1 MNQTASFG
9 GYKTAWQEAG
19 LGGPEMVLLHCSLA
33 HGGAWNGVIEQLSG
47 KFKMFAPD
55 LPGQGKSQDWNEDV
69 LFQDQGV
76 SSIVGLLTYWVSLS
90 FGGSFIWGNYCYAN
104 CI

>member
-33 HGGAWNGVIEQLSG
+33 HGGALNGVIEQLLG
-47 KFKMFAPD
+47 
-55 LPGQGKSQDWNEDV
+55 
-69 LFQDQGV
+69 
-76 SSIVGLLTYWVSLS
+76 
-90 FGGSFIWGNYCYAN
+90 
-104 CI
+104 